1 MANSNAS
8 EALEALAA
16 EIGENIYIDV
26 AKWHLYLSDAHL
38 HTTVADR
45 TSSLIED
52 DSISETAVRQILQ
65 AISVQLG
72 GGKVELPLADLV
84 PTSGV
89 SRLVEILEDYRDK
102 F

>member
-52 DSISETAVRQILQ
+52 DSISEAAVRKILQ
-65 AISVQLG
+65 AIPVQLG
-72 GGKVELPLADLV
+72 GGKAELPLADLV

-102 F
+102 L